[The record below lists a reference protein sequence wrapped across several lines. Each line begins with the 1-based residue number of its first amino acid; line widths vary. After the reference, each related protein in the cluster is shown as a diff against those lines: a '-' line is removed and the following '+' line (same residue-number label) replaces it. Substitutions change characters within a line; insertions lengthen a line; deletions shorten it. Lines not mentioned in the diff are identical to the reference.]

1 MPKAKL
7 KTRKGMADRIR
18 VTRNGKLV
26 RRHAWKSHLLEKKS
40 AKRKRAYRSA
50 TLVSGADATEVRRS
64 LGI

>member
-1 MPKAKL
+1 MPKI
-7 KTRKGMADRIR
+7 KTRKGLQDRIR

-40 AKRKRAYRSA
+40 AARKRAFRSA
-50 TLVSGADATEVRRS
+50 AGVSPADAKQVRRS